1 MPKKIFSVLFMFV
14 FIFTLTIPAKASSF
28 NVEHLSNGDY
38 IVSEISPI
46 NSEISLFTS
55 TVTKTKTSTYYT
67 GNNVKCWSVSVT
79 GTFTYG
85 NGSAS
90 CKSASCS
97 TSVYNSSW
105 STGSRKSSKNGNK
118 ATASAIGERYNNGQ
132 VIQTVSRSV
141 TLTCSST
148 GQFS

>member
-1 MPKKIFSVLFMFV
+1 MQKKFFSILFMFV
-14 FIFTLTIPAKASSF
+14 FIFTLTIPVKASSF
-28 NVEHLSNGDY
+28 DVEHLPNGDY

-46 NSEISLFTS
+46 SSDISLLSS

-67 GNNVKCWSVSVT
+67 SDNVKCWSVSVT

-85 NGSAS
+85 NGSSS

-105 STGSRKSSKNGNK
+105 STGSRKSSKSGNK
-118 ATASAIGERYNNGQ
+118 ATASAIGERYSNGK
-132 VIQTVSRSV
+132 VVQTVSRSV